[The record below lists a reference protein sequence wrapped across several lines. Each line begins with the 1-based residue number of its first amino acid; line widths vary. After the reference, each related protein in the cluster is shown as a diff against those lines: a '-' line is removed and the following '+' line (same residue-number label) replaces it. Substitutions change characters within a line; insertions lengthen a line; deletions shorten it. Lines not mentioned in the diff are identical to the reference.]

1 MTPIVGEIRMFA
13 GSFAPVGWA
22 LCDGSPLS
30 RTGYPALFQAIGT
43 TYGGIDPMFNLP
55 NLGSRAPLHAGT
67 GPDGTTYPLGA
78 SGGVEAVWIGEEQ
91 MPTHTH
97 ALAAANAPGVSPTP
111 AGNLLAQTGGGI
123 MRYYEGSPNDTM
135 SGLAVK
141 ATGGSQPHEN
151 MQPFLCVTFIIF
163 TGVMPPNTEAR

>member
-1 MTPIVGEIRMFA
+1 MSPFVGEIRMFA

-30 RTGYPALFQAIGT
+30 STGYAALFQAIGT
-43 TYGGIDPMFNLP
+43 TYGGDGTTFNLP

-67 GPDGTTYPLGA
+67 GPGGTSYALGA
-78 SGGVEAVWIGEEQ
+78 TGGAEAVWIGEPQ
-91 MPTHTH
+91 MPAHTH
-97 ALAAANAPGVSPTP
+97 PLMAAAAPGSAPTP
-111 AGNLLAQTGGGI
+111 SGNLLSQTGGGI

-135 SGLAVK
+135 SALAVK
-141 ATGGSQPHEN
+141 AAGGSQPHEN

-163 TGVMPPNTEAR
+163 TGVTPGQL